1 VWVFAKSLFKKIF
14 YALNDEDFMMIK
26 IRRIQIMVF
35 NKTKIILQGSQTIKG
50 LTNEKFTDE

>member
-1 VWVFAKSLFKKIF
+1 VRVFAKSLFKKIF
-14 YALNDEDFMMIK
+14 YALNDEDFMLVK

-35 NKTKIILQGSQTIKG
+35 NKTKIILHGSQTIKG